1 MKPLSLDTKFMT
13 MDIAI
18 RKVQLIE
25 WLARL
30 QDENLIQRVE
40 TLKKGSVKEL
50 YEQRTPRTMEEIQA
64 KLDRSEKDIQSGKV
78 HSQEE
83 VEGYFK
89 AKFKQ

>member
-1 MKPLSLDTKFMT
+1 MKTLSLNTKFIT

-18 RKVQLIE
+18 RKVELIE

-30 QDENLIQRVE
+30 QDENVIQRVE
-40 TLKKGSVKEL
+40 TLKKGEVKEL
-50 YEQRTPRTMEEIQA
+50 YEQGTPSTMAEMQA

>member
-1 MKPLSLDTKFMT
+1 

-18 RKVQLIE
+18 RKVELIE

-30 QDENLIQRVE
+30 QDENVIQRVE
-40 TLKKGSVKEL
+40 ILKKGAVNEL
-50 YEQRTPRTMEEIQA
+50 HEQRTPRTMAEMLA
-64 KLDRSEKDIQSGKV
+64 KLDKSEKDIQSGKV

>member
-1 MKPLSLDTKFMT
+1 

-18 RKVQLIE
+18 RKVELIE

-30 QDENLIQRVE
+30 QDENVIQRVE
-40 TLKKGSVKEL
+40 TLKKGAVNEL
-50 YEQRTPRTMEEIQA
+50 YEQRTPRTMSEMHA
-64 KLDRSEKDIQSGKV
+64 KLDKSEKDIQSGKV

>member
-1 MKPLSLDTKFMT
+1 

-18 RKVQLIE
+18 RKVELIE

-30 QDENLIQRVE
+30 QDENVIQRVE
-40 TLKKGSVKEL
+40 TLKKGAVKEL
-50 YEQRTPRTMEEIQA
+50 YEQRTPSTMAEMQA

-83 VEGYFK
+83 AEGYFK

>member
-1 MKPLSLDTKFMT
+1 

-18 RKVQLIE
+18 RKVELIE

-30 QDENLIQRVE
+30 QDENVIQRVE
-40 TLKKGSVKEL
+40 TLKKGAVKEL
-50 YEQRTPRTMEEIQA
+50 HEQRTPRTMSEMQA
-64 KLDRSEKDIQSGKV
+64 KLDKSEKDIQSGKV

-89 AKFKQ
+89 TKFKQ